1 MNPMN
6 DREPT
11 DATLDALLRASA
23 PPPLADDGFVARTTA
38 AVERA
43 ARSLPARR
51 RPAPVA
57 PLVIA
62 RALAAERRR
71 HDAQARL
78 WRWAIAGVI
87 AGVLLLVAAVA
98 AAPGGVTLTDEDLSH
113 WYLLWTAL
121 AAGALWYAWQEF
133 RAT

>member
-1 MNPMN
+1 M
-6 DREPT
+6 
-11 DATLDALLRASA
+11 RASA
-23 PPPLADDGFVARTTA
+23 PRAPADDGFVARTTA
-38 AVERA
+38 VVERA

-62 RALAAERRR
+62 RALAAEQRR

-78 WRWAIAGVI
+78 WRWAIAGVL
-87 AGVLLLVAAVA
+87 AGMLLLVAAVA
-98 AAPGGVTLTDEDLSH
+98 AAPGGVTLTSDDVSN
-113 WYLLWTAL
+113 WYLLWTTL

-133 RAT
+133 RAA